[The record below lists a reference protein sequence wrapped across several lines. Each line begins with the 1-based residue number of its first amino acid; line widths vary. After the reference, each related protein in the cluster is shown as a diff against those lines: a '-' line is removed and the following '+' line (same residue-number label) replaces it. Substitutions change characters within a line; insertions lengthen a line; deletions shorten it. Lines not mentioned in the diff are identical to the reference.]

1 VERVGSFVVG
11 ADHASRAGHFP
22 GKPVVPGVVVL
33 DEVMA
38 VLAGLVPCGVSGLIM
53 GFPGVRFMRPV
64 RFGEVVEVSFG
75 GDAFA
80 CSVDGVAVVRGTVMR
95 EPVMREPV
103 MREPVMR
110 GTVVGRG
117 A

>member
-1 VERVGSFVVG
+1 MGSFVVG

-38 VLAGLVPCGVSGLIM
+38 VLAGVVPGGVS

-75 GDAFA
+75 GNVFA
-80 CSVDGVAVVRGTVMR
+80 CSVDGVAVVRGTVSC
-95 EPVMREPV
+95 
-103 MREPVMR
+103 
-110 GTVVGRG
+110 GRIV
-117 A
+117 